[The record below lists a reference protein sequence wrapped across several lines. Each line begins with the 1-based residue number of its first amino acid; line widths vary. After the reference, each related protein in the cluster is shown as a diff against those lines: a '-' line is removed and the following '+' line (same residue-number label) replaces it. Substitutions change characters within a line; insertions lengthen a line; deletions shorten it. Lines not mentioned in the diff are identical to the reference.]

1 MNLPLHRL
9 LHLPRHAHPHAR
21 RAALLAAALLCAGAA
36 QAVDLPPATVAQAL
50 ALARSGAQSLAPAGA
65 RIEAQAGALDSRLRL
80 APCTRIQPY
89 LSAGASPWGK
99 TRVAL
104 RCLEGA
110 VAWQVQL
117 PVTVRVWARAAVLVA
132 PLPAGARLEG
142 PELQVIETDWAA
154 APGKPFASADE
165 LSGRVL
171 VRPLAAGA
179 PVRPADLRP
188 RQWFAQGDT
197 VQILALG
204 RGFSISAE
212 GQALAPG
219 LEGQPVRVRTE
230 AGRVVTA
237 LPVAQG
243 RVELAL

>member
-1 MNLPLHRL
+1 MPLQPPPT
-9 LHLPRHAHPHAR
+9 PRHSPVRASDRHAL
-21 RAALLAAALLCAGAA
+21 ALAAGLLWAVAA
-36 QAVDLPPATVAQAL
+36 QAADLPAATVSQAL
-50 ALARSGAQSLAPAGA
+50 ALARSGAQALAPAGA
-65 RIEAQAGALDSRLRL
+65 RIEAEAGTLDSRLRL
-80 APCTRIQPY
+80 APCARIQPY
-89 LSAGASPWGK
+89 LPAGASPWGK

-104 RCLEGA
+104 RCLEGP

-117 PVTVRVWARAAVLVA
+117 PVTVRVWARAAVPVA

-154 APGKPFASADE
+154 APGKPFPSADE

-171 VRPLAAGA
+171 VRALAAGT
-179 PVRPADLRP
+179 PVRPSDLRP

-204 RGFSISAE
+204 RGFSVSAE

-230 AGRVVTA
+230 AGRVLTA

-243 RVELAL
+243 RVELSL